1 MYRFFNLRRKFGG
14 KPGREVGGG
23 ILHYGRCQFSVMR
36 LMLAIG
42 LTMIAT
48 SAFAI
53 VAPAAGSFAY
63 DVYDIAVTKMLQ
75 GPIGFVGGAAA
86 MVIGA
91 VFAIQGKL
99 MTAVPSIVG
108 GAILLKADT
117 LVTSLGAII

>member
-1 MYRFFNLRRKFGG
+1 MYRLFRFCRKFGRKIG
-14 KPGREVGGG
+14 PHGNSGLLHFGRFHV
-23 ILHYGRCQFSVMR
+23 SMAS
-36 LMLAIG
+36 LMLAMG
-42 LTMIAT
+42 LTMLAAT
-48 SAFAI
+48 AFAV

-75 GPIGFVGGAAA
+75 GPIGFVGGVAA
-86 MVIGA
+86 MIIGA

-108 GAILLKADT
+108 GAMLLKADT

>member
-1 MYRFFNLRRKFGG
+1 MYRLFRFRRKFGETLARKENG
-14 KPGREVGGG
+14 SVLVFGRYR
-23 ILHYGRCQFSVMR
+23 ISVVN
-36 LMLAIG
+36 LMLALG
-42 LTMIAT
+42 LTMIAST
-48 SAFAI
+48 AFAI

-75 GPIGFVGGAAA
+75 GPIGFVGGVAA
-86 MVIGA
+86 MIIGA